1 MKIPPVRLSSG
12 QLLWALSRGREPDD
26 RLRNEVRYLRR
37 LGVPHREDKVGQGRG
52 NRLVYGYEDLVEL
65 GVAIHAMR
73 HGAKAADAAKFLIGE
88 RAPLRKLF
96 RDALAK
102 FNDDALKDP
111 WVKSRGK
118 RIPLLEHDISLRLHD
133 RYSSKPGTYELIP
146 PSGAAGFADM
156 LGMREVFADGQD
168 RLLVPLTRIA
178 IELLAWAL
186 EAPEIRPG
194 RATGS

>member
-1 MKIPPVRLSSG
+1 MKIPPLRLSSG
-12 QLLWALSRGREPDD
+12 QLLWVLNRGGGPDK

-52 NRLVYGYEDLVEL
+52 NRLFYAYEDLIEL

-73 HGAKAADAAKFLIGE
+73 HGAKAADAAKFLRGE
-88 RAPLRKLF
+88 RTMLRKLF
-96 RDALAK
+96 VDALAD
-102 FNDDALKDP
+102 FNEDALKDP
-111 WVKSRGK
+111 WVRSRGK
-118 RIPLLEHDISLRLHD
+118 TIPLLAHDITLRLHD
-133 RYSSKPGTYELIP
+133 RYSAKPGTYELIAP
-146 PSGAAGFADM
+146 GGTTEFANM
-156 LGMREVFADGQD
+156 LGMREVFADGED

-194 RATGS
+194 RIIGS